1 MTDIRKYVENKS
13 QEELLETQRNSVVG
27 GDVYKAVTFEI
38 QRIQQDTNNIQI
50 AKLIGEMQQ
59 LKEIADLNAKT
70 ATKNALSDRR
80 LASTAIVIAVVGLI
94 FQTILGVHHKVTCRT
109 IGKLD
114 TVTEYYG
121 CQREVDL
128 GAFGTLYFDMK
139 DFKVVK

>member
-1 MTDIRKYVENKS
+1 MTDIRKYVEGKS
-13 QEELLETQRNSVVG
+13 QEELLETQRNSVVN

-50 AKLIGEMQQ
+50 AKLISEMQQ

-70 ATKNALSDRR
+70 ATKNAISDNF
-80 LASTAIVIAVVGLI
+80 LARTAIVIAVAGLI
-94 FQTILGVHHKVTCRT
+94 VQTLLGIHHKLTCRI

-114 TVTEYYG
+114 TVTEYIG
-121 CQREVDL
+121 CQREVDV
-128 GAFGTLYFDMK
+128 GAFGTLYFDID